1 MSTEAEKHLVID
13 TDTGADDAI
22 GLLMALA
29 HPNASIEAITTVAG
43 NVPLAQATRNACC
56 TLRAAD
62 RADIPV
68 YVGSDRPLTRALET
82 ATEVHGA
89 DGLGDSNQPDP
100 NIDVQSEHA
109 VEALLRLS
117 REHAGEL
124 TLVALGPLTNI
135 AVALAIDP
143 EFLTRFDETVIMGGA
158 PDVVGNVTDMAE
170 FNIWV
175 DPEAA
180 VRVFESPGKKVMVGW
195 NVAMASALVSPEQRQ
210 QMAGLGTA
218 CGQFAHDV
226 TAVVEAFCHEELG
239 IPFFALPDPIAV
251 AIALDPSLVTRSQTI
266 GVRVGV
272 GEARGATFPTYL
284 TPDFEQTEIVWEADA
299 AAFSAQM
306 FAALNAL
313 P

>member
-1 MSTEAEKHLVID
+1 VID

-22 GLLMALA
+22 ALLMALA
-29 HPNASIEAITTVAG
+29 HPQATVEAITTVAG
-43 NVPLAQATRNACC
+43 NVPLAQASRNACC
-56 TLRAAD
+56 TLRVAD

-68 YVGSDRPLTRALET
+68 FVGCDRPLTRVLET
-82 ATEVHGA
+82 ATDVHGA
-89 DGLGDSNQPDP
+89 DGLGDSNLADP
-100 NIDVQSEHA
+100 NIDVQTEHA
-109 VEALLRLS
+109 VDALLRLG
-117 REHAGEL
+117 REHEGKL
-124 TLVALGPLTNI
+124 TLITLGPLTN
-135 AVALAIDP
+135 VALALTRDP
-143 EFLTRFDETVIMGGA
+143 DLLTRFEQTVIMGGA

-180 VRVFESPGKKVMVGW
+180 GRVFEAPGSKVMVGW
-195 NVAMASALVSPEQRQ
+195 NVAMTAALVSVEQRQ
-210 QMAGLGTA
+210 QMAATGTA

-239 IPFFALPDPIAV
+239 MPFFSLPDPLAV
-251 AIALDPSLVTRSQTI
+251 AIALDPAIATRSQPI

-284 TPDFEQTEIVWEADA
+284 TPDFEPTDIVWEADPQ
-299 AAFSAQM
+299 AFSTQM
-306 FAALNAL
+306 FTALRAL